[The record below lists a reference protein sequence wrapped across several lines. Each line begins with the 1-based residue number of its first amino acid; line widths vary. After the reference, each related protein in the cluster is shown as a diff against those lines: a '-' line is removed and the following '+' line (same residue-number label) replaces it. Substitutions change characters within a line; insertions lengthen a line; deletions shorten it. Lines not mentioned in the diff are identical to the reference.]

1 MHHKNN
7 MNENRSVV
15 ENAKAAAL
23 RERDQ
28 LRQSLTDELAKSNIN
43 VDEIAQSIV
52 AERLAEAN
60 TKFQQE
66 RDELQG
72 FL

>member
-1 MHHKNN
+1 